1 MTRKYSKVIGCG
13 GIGKG
18 LIFHSVDNETLGR
31 NESRLVTLSKAKDY
45 CKLQLV
51 FFYTAQ
57 LLSGNA
63 KVYPIGAVGNDSIG
77 DVLLNLMNRQ
87 GMVTDYI
94 EKVNDYPT
102 MLSVC
107 LQYPEKEGCNISA
120 SNSAAGEVSPRY
132 IRKTLGSI
140 GVNEDSILV
149 AVPEVRIES
158 RVKFL
163 REGKEKGA
171 FCAASIPVSE
181 AHEFEQAGVYELCDL
196 IAVNQ
201 DEARAIC
208 GSGLSGEGLFI
219 KTCEY
224 LCNWNKDIQL
234 VVTEGADGAW
244 CGNSQFREYLKPYP
258 ANVVNTTGAGDAFL
272 GATIGMIS
280 QGFPLIHSG
289 REEFPYTAT
298 QVAAVC
304 SGIAIGL
311 EDSIPKS
318 LDKEEVFSRLKQY
331 IQA

>member
-1 MTRKYSKVIGCG
+1 MSQIIIKGEKKLSGEVFISGAKNAAVAIVPAAIVANDICLIENLPVIEDVV
-13 GIGKG
+13 I
-18 LIFHSVDNETLGR
+18 
-31 NESRLVTLSKAKDY
+31 LSK
-45 CKLQLV
+45 
-51 FFYTAQ
+51 
-57 LLSGNA
+57 
-63 KVYPIGAVGNDSIG
+63 
-77 DVLLNLMNRQ
+77 
-87 GMVTDYI
+87 
-94 EKVNDYPT
+94 
-102 MLSVC
+102 
-107 LQYPEKEGCNISA
+107 
-120 SNSAAGEVSPRY
+120 
-132 IRKTLGSI
+132 TLESI

-149 AVPEVRIES
+149 AVPEVRIDS
-158 RVKFL
+158 RVTFL